1 MALHNRVYNRVQTQ
15 LNLGCHF
22 LVHGFYCG
30 YRISMDFPQH
40 ISCIRVQAHYLVS
53 VSEITNEDKGS
64 HKESATILLSL
75 DQMKPISK
83 TFISTQK
90 YEQID

>member
-1 MALHNRVYNRVQTQ
+1 MALHNRVYSRVQTQ

-40 ISCIRVQAHYLVS
+40 ISEEYKHIILYLYLRYPMKIRGAIKKVQQS
-53 VSEITNEDKGS
+53 F
-64 HKESATILLSL
+64 SL
-75 DQMKPISK
+75 WIK
-83 TFISTQK
+83 
-90 YEQID
+90 